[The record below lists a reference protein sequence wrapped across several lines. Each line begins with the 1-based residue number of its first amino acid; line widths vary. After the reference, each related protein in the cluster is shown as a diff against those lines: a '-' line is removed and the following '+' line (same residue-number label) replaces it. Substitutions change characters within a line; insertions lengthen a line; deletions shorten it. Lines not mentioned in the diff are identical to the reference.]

1 MKKKRWLISGH
12 LTVSILTEVEASTLE
27 EAKKIAQ
34 KRDVQGLCSV
44 CSTGDEK
51 VEWSLNGE
59 LDGEPEVVEDPEAH
73 QELD

>member
-1 MKKKRWLISGH
+1 
-12 LTVSILTEVEASTLE
+12 
-27 EAKKIAQ
+27 
-34 KRDVQGLCSV
+34 V